1 MQRNQCIQQK
11 DTTRQHQ
18 LLQWSLTSPNKQL
31 LPTANPPIPSAPRPC
46 GRSANSPR
54 NDCSVVIIP
63 SATLQG
69 LHPLYCLR
77 YSVKSF

>member
-31 LPTANPPIPSAPRPC
+31 LPTANPPIPSPPAHVVAQLTVPAMIALSSSSHRPHF
-46 GRSANSPR
+46 RAF
-54 NDCSVVIIP
+54 
-63 SATLQG
+63 TL
-69 LHPLYCLR
+69 CT
-77 YSVKSF
+77 VCVTA